1 MLDRKLVAAPFVRM
15 RPVSRAAVPAGVL
28 VVDELVRLAL
38 IADPATSVT
47 LLLLYHTW
55 LAGQRARGD
64 RYVLRPPRPH
74 HLPRA
79 NVQGI
84 VPFAHHLSARFVTV
98 CRMYPRSLPIRK
110 FFDRLFRPRDLAADQ
125 TSRRISANRAN
136 EKETE
141 RDFNFVVLNFNYA
154 PDGKSLFRWNN
165 VIKTF
170 PRVYIFYTEITFRRK
185 RIK

>member
-64 RYVLRPPRPH
+64 RYILRPPRPH
-74 HLPRA
+74 HLLRA

-84 VPFAHHLSARFVTV
+84 VPFAHHLSAIDLSPYVASTLASDTQIF
-98 CRMYPRSLPIRK
+98 RSTI
-110 FFDRLFRPRDLAADQ
+110 FRPRDLAADQ
-125 TSRRISANRAN
+125 TLPVEFFGRNRA
-136 EKETE
+136 K
-141 RDFNFVVLNFNYA
+141 
-154 PDGKSLFRWNN
+154 
-165 VIKTF
+165 
-170 PRVYIFYTEITFRRK
+170 
-185 RIK
+185 